1 MPNALTRYTSSRNSP
16 AKCVAFHL
24 GREAGKQRPFHFHH
38 GGAKQQPAWH
48 GKPSVAVPCYVTPCG
63 LAAALAGSSSDAP
76 RGHGLLGCH
85 RHLPQCR
92 SALLLDRPVPGFV
105 GSVRSSPELSGPGN
119 ARAVAAGRHFG
130 SLAGSRC
137 LGSLLAGQAA
147 FASDFGGQEPES
159 NMAGS
164 CPGGYEPNTS
174 SRCQAPRPPI
184 NQLESHDTKPSP
196 SV

>member
-137 LGSLLAGQAA
+137 LVHSSPARQRLHPILVAKSQNRIWRVVVREATNQTRRRAA
-147 FASDFGGQEPES
+147 RRLGRLST
-159 NMAGS
+159 N
-164 CPGGYEPNTS
+164 
-174 SRCQAPRPPI
+174 
-184 NQLESHDTKPSP
+184 
-196 SV
+196 